1 MIPSTWN
8 VLNFSSKIKVS
19 RCSGSF
25 PSLILAKN
33 GRIGKWSRPNNFS
46 PNNGGSSSGNGNG
59 NFGSFNNGGSSG
71 GDGFDGNS
79 KPRSSSELLF
89 FSTGKSF
96 ASYPLDQQ
104 ILNPKNVMIEAL
116 KAMMKPW
123 EV

>member
-8 VLNFSSKIKVS
+8 VLNLSSKIRVN

-33 GRIGKWSRPNNFS
+33 GRIGKWSRPSNFT
-46 PNNGGSSSGNGNG
+46 PNNGGSSNSSG
-59 NFGSFNNGGSSG
+59 NFGNFSGGS
-71 GDGFDGNS
+71 GDGYDGS

-104 ILNPKNVMIEAL
+104 VLNPKNVMMDAL
-116 KAMMKPW
+116 KTMMKPW
-123 EV
+123 EVKGGD